1 MTSADSKTVLGW
13 LKAAGEDSRLRLL
26 GLCARQEM
34 SVSDL
39 AEALRQSEP
48 RVSRHLKILCEAGL
62 LERLRQGQW
71 VHYRLTQEAAA
82 AGFVRGVLG
91 QVDRGDAVFARDRER
106 AAVGPKSAEG
116 GLGSAGGSRRGASA
130 AAAVRTFESRLGRA
144 LKGFVEAV
152 DVAVGGGDRRRGA
165 EGVGGGAGGDGG
177 RGAGGVAGIGGSGD
191 AAQRPSAALVVGVE
205 HLELLEV
212 AASVA
217 GACVAIAHSRRA
229 AQSARA
235 FAERRG
241 FACRVLLA
249 ASSNALCEKDI
260 EAATERPARE
270 SPAGATERPARE
282 SPAGTTERP
291 AGAGSVFE
299 VVFLDHVAVPDR
311 ALEGML
317 TYGRRA
323 LAPGGR
329 LWLFERYESL
339 EVSRDKVV
347 EHPIGRLRRLLGD
360 VGLTCERLSPIE
372 TDGEH
377 VLAAVAV
384 PSRGTGR
391 GVGTAGAA

>member
-1 MTSADSKTVLGW
+1 MTSTDSKTVLGW

-26 GLCARQEM
+26 GLCAQQEM

-48 RVSRHLKILCEAGL
+48 RVSRHLRILCEAGL

-91 QVDRGDAVFARDRER
+91 QVDRADAAFARDRER
-106 AAVGPKSAEG
+106 AAVGPKSVEG
-116 GLGSAGGSRRGASA
+116 GLGSAAGGVRLGASA

-152 DVAVGGGDRRRGA
+152 DVAVSGG
-165 EGVGGGAGGDGG
+165 GG
-177 RGAGGVAGIGGSGD
+177 RGAGGVAGGHASGD
-191 AAQRPSAALVVGVE
+191 VTQRPSAALVVGVE

-217 GACVAIAHSRRA
+217 GTCVAIAHSRRA

-260 EAATERPARE
+260 EAATERLARE
-270 SPAGATERPARE
+270 SPAGA
-282 SPAGTTERP
+282 
-291 AGAGSVFE
+291 GSAFE
-299 VVFLDHVAVPDR
+299 VVFLDHVAVPDS

-317 TYGRRA
+317 SYGRRA
-323 LAPGGR
+323 LAQGGR

-347 EHPIGRLRRLLGD
+347 EHPIGRLRRLLGE

>member
-1 MTSADSKTVLGW
+1 MTSIDSKTVLGW

-26 GLCARQEM
+26 GLCAQQEM

-91 QVDRGDAVFARDRER
+91 QVDRADAAFARDRQR
-106 AAVGPKSAEG
+106 AAVGPKSVEG
-116 GLGSAGGSRRGASA
+116 GLGSATGGSRLSAGA
-130 AAAVRTFESRLGRA
+130 AAAVRTLESRLGRA

-152 DVAVGGGDRRRGA
+152 DVAVGGDRS
-165 EGVGGGAGGDGG
+165 E
-177 RGAGGVAGIGGSGD
+177 
-191 AAQRPSAALVVGVE
+191 RPSAALVVGVE
-205 HLELLEV
+205 HLELLEI

-260 EAATERPARE
+260 E
-270 SPAGATERPARE
+270 
-282 SPAGTTERP
+282 
-291 AGAGSVFE
+291 GAGSVFD
-299 VVFLDHVAVPDR
+299 VVFLDHVAVPES

-317 TYGRRA
+317 AYGRRA
-323 LAPGGR
+323 LATGGR

-347 EHPIGRLRRLLGD
+347 EHPIGRLRRLLGE

-384 PSRGTGR
+384 PSRGTVR

>member
-1 MTSADSKTVLGW
+1 MTSTDSKTVLGW

-26 GLCARQEM
+26 GLCAQQEM

-48 RVSRHLKILCEAGL
+48 RVSRHLRILCEAGL

-91 QVDRGDAVFARDRER
+91 QIDKADRVGVVEQATGAR
-106 AAVGPKSAEG
+106 
-116 GLGSAGGSRRGASA
+116 
-130 AAAVRTFESRLGRA
+130 TQESRLGRA
-144 LKGFVEAV
+144 IKGFVEAV
-152 DVAVGGGDRRRGA
+152 DVAVGGDRS
-165 EGVGGGAGGDGG
+165 E
-177 RGAGGVAGIGGSGD
+177 
-191 AAQRPSAALVVGVE
+191 RPSAALVVGVE

-217 GACVAIAHSRRA
+217 GTCVAIAHSRRA

-270 SPAGATERPARE
+270 SPAGATERLARE
-282 SPAGTTERP
+282 SPAG
-291 AGAGSVFE
+291 AGSAFE
-299 VVFLDHVAVPDR
+299 VVFLDHVAVPDS

-317 TYGRRA
+317 SYGRRA
-323 LAPGGR
+323 LAQGGR

-339 EVSRDKVV
+339 EVSREKVV
-347 EHPIGRLRRLLGD
+347 EHPIGRLRRLLGE

>member
-1 MTSADSKTVLGW
+1 MALTDSKTVLGW
-13 LKAAGEDSRLRLL
+13 LKAAGEVSRLRLL

-82 AGFVRGVLG
+82 AGFVTGVLA

-106 AAVGPKSAEG
+106 AAGPAGAES
-116 GLGSAGGSRRGASA
+116 GLRPATGGSRPGAGA
-130 AAAVRTFESRLGRA
+130 AASGRTSESRLGRA

-152 DVAVGGGDRRRGA
+152 DVAVGGSSGRGA
-165 EGVGGGAGGDGG
+165 
-177 RGAGGVAGIGGSGD
+177 AGGVAGFGAGSDVTRQPG
-191 AAQRPSAALVVGVE
+191 AALVVGVE

-249 ASSNALCEKDI
+249 ASANALCEKDI
-260 EAATERPARE
+260 EAA
-270 SPAGATERPARE
+270 
-282 SPAGTTERP
+282 
-291 AGAGSVFE
+291 GSVFD
-299 VVFLDHVAVPDR
+299 VVFLDHVAVPDS

-323 LAPGGR
+323 LAPDGR
-329 LWLFERYESL
+329 LWLFERYDSL
-339 EVSRDKVV
+339 EVSQEKVV
-347 EHPIGRLRRLLGD
+347 EHPIGRLRRLLSD

-377 VLAAVAV
+377 VLAAVAM
-384 PSRGTGR
+384 PSRGTLR